1 MPFDLAQGGPL
12 EFAHGGPAWLE
23 VLAVAVF
30 GLCIGSFLNVCAYRL
45 PLGESIVSPPSRCT
59 KCGRTLSWFDNVPV
73 ISWVVLGG
81 RCRTCHAPVSWMY
94 PSVEIITSLVFVLTY
109 LTYGW
114 TLLSLVRVLFACALI
129 VLFITDLQHKILPNS
144 ITLPGI
150 VAGFVFSFF
159 LPPGWMSSLIGLI
172 VGGGFLWA
180 MAEAYYRL
188 RGQEGLGM
196 GDVKLLAMIGAF
208 LGWKLVLLTLVFAS
222 LTGSLAGGLL
232 IASGRG
238 GMKYALPFGTFLAVG
253 ALFAATWG
261 EPIADWYFAFYQ
273 S

>member
-1 MPFDLAQGGPL
+1 MPV
-12 EFAHGGPAWLE
+12 EFSQGGPAWLE
-23 VLAVAVF
+23 VLVVAVF
-30 GLCIGSFLNVCAYRL
+30 GLCVGSFLNVCAYRL

-73 ISWVVLGG
+73 LSWVVLRG
-81 RCRTCHAPVSWMY
+81 RCRTCKTPVSWMY

-109 LTYGW
+109 VTYGP
-114 TLLSLVRVLFACALI
+114 TLLSLVRVVFACALI
-129 VLFITDLQHKILPNS
+129 VLFITDLQHKILPNT

-150 VAGFVFSFF
+150 IVGFVCSFF
-159 LPPGWMSSLIGLI
+159 LPPGWVSSLIGLI

-180 MAEAYYRL
+180 IAEAYYRL

-222 LTGSLAGGLL
+222 LTGSLAGGLV

-238 GMKYALPFGTFLAVG
+238 SMKYALPFGTFLAVG

-261 EPIADWYFAFYQ
+261 EPIADWYFGFYQ
-273 S
+273 